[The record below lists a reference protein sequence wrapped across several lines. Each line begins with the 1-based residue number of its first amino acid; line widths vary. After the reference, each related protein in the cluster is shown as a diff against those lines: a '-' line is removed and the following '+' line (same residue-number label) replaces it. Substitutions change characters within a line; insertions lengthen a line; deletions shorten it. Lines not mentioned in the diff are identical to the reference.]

1 MAKESRADKNRILD
15 SGHKKIFRGWE
26 FFFLWRGG
34 KKQVILTTWL
44 REKPEGNVDQKKKI
58 STDGFDWSLLLS
70 LSLSLSPTHRDEMW
84 WRKKRSEKG
93 EGKLPPEILA
103 ANSLKMNLVHFILWT
118 RMGLVCPASESPAVC
133 TAESLCVF
141 FFIIIKH
148 WATMKWVC
156 HQLLNQIQIEWM
168 FPLYFFWFF
177 FFLLN
182 F

>member
-1 MAKESRADKNRILD
+1 MGKESRQIRTESWILATRRFLE
-15 SGHKKIFRGWE
+15 GGN

-44 REKPEGNVDQKKKI
+44 REKPERNVDQKKKI
-58 STDGFDWSLLLS
+58 STDGFDWSLL

-156 HQLLNQIQIEWM
+156 HQLLTQIQIEWM
-168 FPLYFFWFF
+168 FPLYFFLF